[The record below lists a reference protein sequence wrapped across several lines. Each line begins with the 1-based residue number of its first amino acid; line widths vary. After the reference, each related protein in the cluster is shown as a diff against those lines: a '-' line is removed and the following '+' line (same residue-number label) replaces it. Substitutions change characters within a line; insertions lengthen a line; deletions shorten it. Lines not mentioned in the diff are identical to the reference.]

1 MIIQFQDYNSAN
13 EVIDNYYKKEWS
25 VLKGTIEEMPLYLK
39 ASDQK
44 GKQGQPVFDN
54 KGVNRH
60 LKALLK
66 REAWHDT
73 IQLGE
78 DLDFLGTDLDFGKRG
93 LILEV
98 QFSNYPFLLNNIIRS
113 EVLFKSHFQFDDIPV
128 DILLII
134 TKAHLF
140 PAANSTLYYEQAIGQ
155 INFLDELEIFD
166 IPVRLIGLFEGYGDR
181 IPIVWSEYTDPR
193 YSRALVK
200 ETHMTC
206 NIQQQP
212 DHGLKKRRAKILV
225 DAKKT

>member
-155 INFLDELEIFD
+155 MN
-166 IPVRLIGLFEGYGDR
+166 
-181 IPIVWSEYTDPR
+181 
-193 YSRALVK
+193 
-200 ETHMTC
+200 
-206 NIQQQP
+206 
-212 DHGLKKRRAKILV
+212 
-225 DAKKT
+225 